1 MKKGTIFAL
10 IAATAAVA
18 AGAAYVLSQ
27 KKKGCCGCDYD
38 GGDLDGDCDGCGG
51 CSADSGSTSC
61 GVSIKASNGRAR
73 KLPRKIRTIPK
84 RSAAIYRKVVEE

>member
-38 GGDLDGDCDGCGG
+38 GGDLDVDCDGCCGG
-51 CSADSGSTSC
+51 ELEDECPVDDIPAEDADDAETGE
-61 GVSIKASNGRAR
+61 
-73 KLPRKIRTIPK
+73 
-84 RSAAIYRKVVEE
+84 AAAEAPAEDAPAEEKTEEA